1 MANAHLKWGDRV
13 MTSSYQRFT
22 TVLLFVSVEYVTDMN
37 RIHTTDE
44 GQLYSCELFFSFPLP
59 LFPPFLIYW
68 KCIIAKLHV
77 NRWNRQEQ
85 RHVSEQ
91 QQLSSTP
98 LVCSVGNLTPS
109 LKRRSSTPVTGR
121 RGCNGHIVLYIV
133 FYMCFKGTS
142 PDDWGPENEQYMS
155 NLMCREMHRYVSK
168 ARFMT
173 LRGYCLVTAADE
185 RFVSVFRKARN
196 WWYSTPVCHRALGF
210 RCVSTS
216 VVTP

>member
-1 MANAHLKWGDRV
+1 MRRQGHDIIIPAFHHSSTVRV
-13 MTSSYQRFT
+13 CRICHRHEQNTY
-22 TVLLFVSVEYVTDMN
+22 N
-37 RIHTTDE
+37 RWRAVVFLWT
-44 GQLYSCELFFSFPLP
+44 LFFFPSST
-59 LFPPFLIYW
+59 FPTFSHLS
-68 KCIIAKLHV
+68 KFIIAKLHV
-77 NRWNRQEQ
+77 NRWNRQKQ
-85 RHVSEQ
+85 WHVSEQ
-91 QQLSSTP
+91 QQLSST
-98 LVCSVGNLTPS
+98 VCSVGNQTPS

-133 FYMCFKGTS
+133 FYMCFKDTS